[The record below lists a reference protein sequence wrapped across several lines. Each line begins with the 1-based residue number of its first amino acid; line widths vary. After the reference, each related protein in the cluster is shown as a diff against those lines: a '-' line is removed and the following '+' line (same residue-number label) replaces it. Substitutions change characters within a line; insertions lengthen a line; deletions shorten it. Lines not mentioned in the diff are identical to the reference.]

1 MAGDDAAFER
11 PPFRRLA
18 NTAVLRVSA
27 NPVAGDTAQPARW
40 SRLAVPGDPGAVPGP
55 AGQSGSGGAPCF
67 VRPPAAVAARSL
79 QSFQPQTVSLRG
91 ASAPS
96 RLRDRILGSE
106 ADAGAVFSLYAGN
119 GPQGEQGAA
128 AGHAVRLAGALLFT
142 TSIGYG
148 VGILVARFLGTDRFG
163 RLAGAEARAVL
174 ILTVLSLGVDT
185 YTLLEVSRRPGHAR
199 EFVPGVLAF
208 RALASAVVALVVTG
222 ALAVAHQEREA
233 IVLFLLY
240 AGAQLIL
247 QANTVFA
254 ACLQAVGR
262 VKGIPIS
269 NVVAKSIWGLV
280 IIGGIK
286 SGFGARSVPI
296 GWIVGES
303 VRFSYLSRRAGRELG
318 LRLSLR
324 GQQVR
329 RVLKASLPFTATGLV
344 AIAAQ
349 LLDVNL
355 LSFVTTDR
363 AVGYYRNAQ
372 NLASIAFFVGTVL
385 PWVFT
390 PLISR
395 AAARSADE
403 LRSVTRRGFE
413 LVMVLAIPGSVL
425 LALNAD
431 VVVSVSG
438 SSYAPSAPSLR
449 ILSIVLIVTY
459 VIMVAATVLQVQ
471 GRSWAVVRAALTGVV
486 VDAALL
492 LAFVPMA
499 ARRYGDQ
506 GAGVAAAFSMLV
518 AEITASWLL
527 VRLVGSD
534 MADRRALS
542 TIAKTFLAGVPVVA
556 ADRFMA
562 AHGFSWVRLL
572 ADVVLYGATL
582 LLTKVLK
589 VEDVTQLIRQG
600 LGKNDA
606 MAGTA
611 AGGIPAAR
619 TSVGAR
625 A

>member
-1 MAGDDAAFER
+1 MTGDDAAFER

-18 NTAVLRVSA
+18 STTVLRVSA
-27 NPVAGDTAQPARW
+27 DRVAGDTAQPARW
-40 SRLAVPGDPGAVPGP
+40 SRLAVTGDPGAARGP

-67 VRPPAAVAARSL
+67 VGPPAAVAARSF
-79 QSFQPQTVSLRG
+79 QSPTVSLRG

-106 ADAGAVFSLYAGN
+106 VDAGAVFSLQAGY

-128 AGHAVRLAGALLFT
+128 AGNAVRLAGALLFT

-163 RLAGAEARAVL
+163 RLAGAEARAAL
-174 ILTVLSLGVDT
+174 ILTILSLGVDT

-208 RALASAVVALVVTG
+208 RAVASALVALVVTG
-222 ALAVAHQEREA
+222 ALVVAHQDREA

-247 QANTVFA
+247 QANTVLA

-269 NVVAKSIWGLV
+269 NLVAKSIWGLV

-286 SGFGARSVPI
+286 AGFGARSVPI

-303 VRFSYLSRRAGRELG
+303 VRFSYLSRRTGRELG

-329 RVLKASLPFTATGLV
+329 RVLKASLPFTVTGLV

-403 LRSVTRRGFE
+403 LQSVTRRGFE

-449 ILSIVLIVTY
+449 ILSIVLIATY

-471 GRSWAVVRAALTGVV
+471 GRSWAVVRVALAGVV

-506 GAGVAAAFSMLV
+506 GAGVAAAFSMLA
-518 AEITASWLL
+518 AEITASLLL
-527 VRLVGSD
+527 VRLIGSD

-542 TIAKTFLAGVPVVA
+542 TIAKTILAGVPVVA

-600 LGKNDA
+600 LGRNDA
-606 MAGTA
+606 TTGTA
-611 AGGIPAAR
+611 AGGSTVAQA
-619 TSVGAR
+619 SVGAL